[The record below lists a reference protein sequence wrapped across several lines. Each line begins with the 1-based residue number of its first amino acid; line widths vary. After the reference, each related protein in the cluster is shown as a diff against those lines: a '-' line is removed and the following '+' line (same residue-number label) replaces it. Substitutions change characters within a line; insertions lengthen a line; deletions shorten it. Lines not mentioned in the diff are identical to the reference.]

1 MPKISRLHA
10 FAIANAYLL
19 SVDDT
24 VFVPAEVRSMD
35 EWDSVEPRVYG
46 RSFDNQWIVLLRRA
60 SGEIRIE
67 SSMAVCVDM
76 STGEITYYGSLND
89 EG

>member
-19 SVDDT
+19 GVGDP
-24 VFVPAEVRSMD
+24 VFIPDEVRSMS
-35 EWDSVEPRVYG
+35 EWSSAKPCVYG
-46 RSFDNQWIVLLRRA
+46 RSFDNEWIVLLRRT

-67 SSMAVCVDM
+67 STTAVCVDM
-76 STGEITYYGSLND
+76 DTGDITYYGSLND